1 MSGDATLYEEVF
13 SITTVVDD
21 KYERV
26 NRVIGTSSDNATS
39 LTLDVNSELYPL
51 ATGDTVSMCLV
62 TTLNLD
68 GTKDERGWRDRKG
81 ETSLADLWDYVC
93 YGKVY
98 RFEEGE
104 EGKTMYNH
112 GFSDLNIADSL
123 QKMLRELWRSSSM
136 LGRSASQA
144 LTTTNRPHLHAA
156 EEIKPL
162 RVDKMT
168 STRTM

>member
-1 MSGDATLYEEVF
+1 MSGDATLYEEAF

-26 NRVIGTSSDNATS
+26 ARVLGASQDSLTS
-39 LTLDVNSELYPL
+39 LTLDINNELYPL
-51 ATGDTVSMCLV
+51 AVGDTVSMCLA

-81 ETSLADLWDYVC
+81 EPTLADLWDYVC

-104 EGKTMYNH
+104 DGKTM
-112 GFSDLNIADSL
+112 
-123 QKMLRELWRSSSM
+123 
-136 LGRSASQA
+136 
-144 LTTTNRPHLHAA
+144 
-156 EEIKPL
+156 
-162 RVDKMT
+162 
-168 STRTM
+168 